1 MRSKPKAK
9 LTESSSKNLSE
20 RLSDD
25 AVNKSIQSSET
36 VKETASW
43 TQISLKI
50 PGDVLAQ
57 VDAAAKS
64 RFIGRSSFIKQ
75 ALAEKLERMKREA
88 A

>member
-36 VKETASW
+36 VKEIASW

-50 PGDVLAQ
+50 PVDVLAQ

>member
-25 AVNKSIQSSET
+25 AVTKSIQSAEP
-36 VKETASW
+36 VRETASW

-50 PGDVLAQ
+50 PVDVLAQ
-57 VDAAAKS
+57 VDAAAAKS

-75 ALAEKLERMKREA
+75 ALAEKFV
-88 A
+88 

>member
-50 PGDVLAQ
+50 PVDVLAQ